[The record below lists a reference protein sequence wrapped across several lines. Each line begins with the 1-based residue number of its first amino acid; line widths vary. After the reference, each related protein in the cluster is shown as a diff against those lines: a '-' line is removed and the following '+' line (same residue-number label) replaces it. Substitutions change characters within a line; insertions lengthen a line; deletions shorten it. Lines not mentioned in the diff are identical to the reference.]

1 MTKILCVD
9 DNDTNLYMISAIV
22 RRAGFE
28 VCTAKDGE
36 SGIAAVKAERPDLV
50 LMDVQM
56 PGIDGF
62 EATRRLKAE
71 PATQHIPVITLSAHE
86 REDKE
91 QEIRESGCDAYLTK
105 PVDVR
110 ALLVETRR
118 LLEAAG
124 GTQAELPGAPRE

>member
-1 MTKILCVD
+1 MARILCVD

-36 SGIAAVKAERPDLV
+36 SGIAAVKTERPDLV

-62 EATRRLKAE
+62 EATRRIKAD
-71 PATQHIPVITLSAHE
+71 PDTQHIPVIALSAHE
-86 REDKE
+86 REEKE
-91 QEIRESGCDAYLTK
+91 QEIQDSGCDAYLTK
-105 PVDVR
+105 PIDVR
-110 ALLVETRR
+110 ALLVETHR
-118 LLEAAG
+118 LLNAVNASPVE
-124 GTQAELPGAPRE
+124 

>member
-1 MTKILCVD
+1 MAKILCVD

-36 SGIAAVKAERPDLV
+36 GGIATVKAERPDLV

-62 EATRRLKAE
+62 EATRRLKAD
-71 PATQHIPVITLSAHE
+71 PDTRHIPVIALSAHE
-86 REDKE
+86 REEKDR
-91 QEIRESGCDAYLTK
+91 EIRESGCDAYLTK
-105 PVDVR
+105 PIDVR
-110 ALLVETRR
+110 ALIEEAHR

-124 GTQAELPGAPRE
+124 GTQAEESGAA